1 MKILIGLVIGFVAG
15 VVVTMLL
22 VSVGLRS
29 GPTVASTPADADRP
43 TTISAVNPP
52 LAPIV
57 LPVAPVPSA
66 LLPSDVAPVTP
77 VVADA
82 AVDELRGRRLEI
94 PVRGVAP
101 TALQATY
108 NDPRGADRTH
118 HGIDILA
125 PRNTPVL
132 AAEDG
137 VIAKLFASV
146 QGGLTIYQFD
156 PGTRYTYYYAHLER
170 YADGLVD
177 GLRVTR
183 GQVLGYVGTSGN
195 APKDTPHLHFE
206 IAILTD
212 ARQWWKATTIDPY
225 RVLR

>member
-1 MKILIGLVIGFVAG
+1 MKILIGLLIGFAAG
-15 VVVTMLL
+15 VIVTTLLMSDVHSPVPVVPSLAQVTVPVIEVPADVTPATDDEDAALDD
-22 VSVGLRS
+22 LRS
-29 GPTVASTPADADRP
+29 RHLQIP
-43 TTISAVNPP
+43 
-52 LAPIV
+52 V
-57 LPVAPVPSA
+57 LGVGRSA
-66 LLPSDVAPVTP
+66 L
-77 VVADA
+77 
-82 AVDELRGRRLEI
+82 
-94 PVRGVAP
+94 
-101 TALQATY
+101 QQTY
-108 NDPRGADRTH
+108 NDPRGADRAH

-132 AAEDG
+132 AVEDG

-146 QGGLTIYQFD
+146 PGGLTMYQFD
-156 PGTRYTYYYAHLER
+156 PTARYTYYYAHLER

-206 IAILTD
+206 IGILTE
-212 ARQWWKATTIDPY
+212 ARQWWNAVPVDPY